1 MVITSLENKK
11 VKDIIK
17 LYDRKKRT
25 SEGLFIVEGEHLVKE
40 AYKSNLLK
48 TLILKEGTLTD
59 IPCDDIIYV
68 TLPVLKKISN
78 LDTPQDMMGICYMKK
93 EEELGSSLLILD
105 NIQDPGNLGTIIR
118 SAVAFNID
126 TIVLSKDTVDLYNSK
141 VIRATQGMLF
151 SINIIVRDLDEE
163 MSKKEGEIVSCQIR
177 RIEGDNIYVDIS
189 GSTMEGLMLKGDQVP
204 TEDYSV
210 GQRLKVY
217 VRKISTDTRGNS
229 HVLVSRTNNGFIR
242 RLFEMEIP
250 EIKAGLVVIKKIVRE
265 PGYRT
270 KVAIAATDPTI
281 DAVGACI
288 GQKGMR
294 ITNIVDEINGEN
306 IDIVPYCEDKR
317 EFIARSLSPAKV
329 VAVAINETLNTAKA
343 LVPDDMYLKAIGK
356 KGYNAK
362 LAVKLTDFKIDVKK
376 MSEESGENY

>member
-151 SINIIVRDLDEE
+151 SINIIVRDLDEFLDE
-163 MSKKEGEIVSCQIR
+163 LHSKNYYIYGTNVINGKSLKTIEKRKNFAIIMGNEGNGVKESLKKYIDS
-177 RIEGDNIYVDIS
+177 NIYIDMNS
-189 GSTMEGLMLKGDQVP
+189 NCESLN
-204 TEDYSV
+204 V
-210 GQRLKVY
+210 G
-217 VRKISTDTRGNS
+217 
-229 HVLVSRTNNGFIR
+229 
-242 RLFEMEIP
+242 
-250 EIKAGLVVIKKIVRE
+250 
-265 PGYRT
+265 
-270 KVAIAATDPTI
+270 VAASII
-281 DAVGACI
+281 L
-288 GQKGMR
+288 
-294 ITNIVDEINGEN
+294 
-306 IDIVPYCEDKR
+306 Y
-317 EFIARSLSPAKV
+317 EFSK
-329 VAVAINETLNTAKA
+329 
-343 LVPDDMYLKAIGK
+343 
-356 KGYNAK
+356 
-362 LAVKLTDFKIDVKK
+362 
-376 MSEESGENY
+376 

>member
-1 MVITSLENKK
+1 MANKKEATTKKASSAKKEITSKDFFEALDGLEAATKITKEQFIEYLAAGISSAYKKECGEARNILIQLNPEKCTIRVTAYKKIVEEVEDPEKEISLEDALEINPKAQIGGVISEDLKPKEFSRIAAQTAKQVITQ
-11 VKDIIK
+11 K
-17 LYDRKKRT
+17 LNDAT
-25 SEGLFIVEGEHLVKE
+25 
-40 AYKSNLLK
+40 KS
-48 TLILKEGTLTD
+48 
-59 IPCDDIIYV
+59 
-68 TLPVLKKISN
+68 
-78 LDTPQDMMGICYMKK
+78 
-93 EEELGSSLLILD
+93 
-105 NIQDPGNLGTIIR
+105 
-118 SAVAFNID
+118 
-126 TIVLSKDTVDLYNSK
+126 IVL
-141 VIRATQGMLF
+141 
-151 SINIIVRDLDEE
+151 EE

-204 TEDYSV
+204 TEEYSV

-317 EFIARSLSPAKV
+317 EFIARALSPAKV

-376 MSEESGENY
+376 MSEESEGTY